1 MSNAKP
7 FFPNKMDF
15 PSLGDSDTNSTEDNS
30 PITSCQ
36 SDSPKKFSEQN
47 QGYDAAFQQES
58 NGPPEE
64 SLRTENQYRN
74 QW

>member
-1 MSNAKP
+1 MKTAMSNAKP

-15 PSLGDSDTNSTEDNS
+15 PSLEDSETNSTEDNS

-36 SDSPKKFSEQN
+36 SDSPKKFSEVS
-47 QGYDAAFQQES
+47 AFQQES